1 MGGSPLLQYKENEMK
16 LIDRYVTEVGKH
28 LPLVK
33 GRKDIEKELR
43 STLEDML
50 EDRAGKAG
58 RAADEEMEIELLKDY
73 GAPQTVAQTY
83 NPHPYLIG
91 PRLFPFFVF
100 VLKLVIS
107 IVTVVLLVLTGIKIA
122 SIAPTMAGPEFA
134 RAIGEGLTGIVS
146 AAIAAFGHIV
156 LVFAILE
163 RYVPASEFKMDEEK
177 EWDPASL
184 KKEPESDE
192 VKLWEPILAIVLT
205 FIAISIFNFNPQW
218 LNIHYSENAMWFI
231 GIGEFTAGYKG
242 SIPLLSEAF
251 FRWLPWINIG
261 WVAEIVMNGMLI
273 RSGRWTP
280 PVRLFSIGIKIFQ
293 SVILYFLLTGPSI
306 LGVTPDALLSTGIF
320 EADTA
325 QRIGELAQNGIRM
338 VLGLAIFGTLIEIVK
353 GIYKLIT
360 QRSSASE

>member
-1 MGGSPLLQYKENEMK
+1 MDAKENEMK
-16 LIDRYVTEVGKH
+16 LIDRYVIEVGKH

-50 EDRAGKAG
+50 EDRAQKAG
-58 RAADEEMEIELLKDY
+58 RPADEEMEIELLKEY

-91 PRLFPFFVF
+91 PRLFPFFVM
-100 VLKLVIS
+100 VLKIVVS
-107 IVTVVLLVLTGIKIA
+107 VVTVVLLVLTGFKIA

-134 RAIGEGLTGIVS
+134 RAIGEGLAGIVS
-146 AAIAAFGHIV
+146 TAITVFGHIV
-156 LVFAILE
+156 LVFVILE
-163 RYVPASEFKMDEEK
+163 RYVPASEFKMDDEK

-192 VKLWEPILAIVLT
+192 VKLWEPILAIVFT

-218 LNIHYSENAMWFI
+218 LGFYIFSGDTSAFI
-231 GIGEFTAGYKG
+231 PALTD
-242 SIPLLSEAF
+242 AF

-273 RSGRWTP
+273 RSGRWTIST
-280 PVRLFSIGIKIFQ
+280 RIFSIAIKIFQ

-306 LGVTPDALLSTGIF
+306 LAVDGAALQSTGIF
-320 EADTA
+320 EADAA
-325 QRIGELAQNGIRM
+325 QRVAELAQNGIRI

-353 GIYKLIT
+353 SIYKLIT
-360 QRSSASE
+360 QRNSAEG

>member
-1 MGGSPLLQYKENEMK
+1 MK
-16 LIDRYVTEVGKH
+16 LIDRYVGEVGKH

-50 EDRAGKAG
+50 EDRAQKSG
-58 RAADEEMEIELLKDY
+58 RPADEEMEIELLKEY

-91 PRLFPFFVF
+91 PRLFPLFVF
-100 VLKLVIS
+100 VLKLVLS
-107 IVTVVLLVLTGIKIA
+107 IVTVVLLVLTGIGIA
-122 SIAPTMAGPEFA
+122 TIAPTMAGPEFA

-146 AAIAAFGHIV
+146 AAIVAFGHIV
-156 LVFAILE
+156 LAFAIIE

-184 KKEPESDE
+184 KKEPETDD
-192 VKLWEPILAIVLT
+192 VKLWEPILAIVFT

-218 LNIHYSENAMWFI
+218 LGFYIFSGDQSAFI
-231 GIGEFTAGYKG
+231 PALT
-242 SIPLLSEAF
+242 EAF

-273 RSGRWTP
+273 RSGRWTTST
-280 PVRLFSIGIKIFQ
+280 RIFSIAIKVFQ
-293 SVILYFLLTGPSI
+293 VAILYFLFTGPSI
-306 LGVTPDALLSTGIF
+306 LAITPESLQAADIF
-320 EADTA
+320 EADVA
-325 QRIGELAQNGIRM
+325 QKIGEIAQNGIRI

-360 QRSSASE
+360 QKSSENE

>member
-1 MGGSPLLQYKENEMK
+1 MK
-16 LIDRYVTEVGKH
+16 LIDRYVTEVGKN
-28 LPLVK
+28 LPLVR
-33 GRKDIEKELR
+33 GRRDIEKELR

-50 EDRAGKAG
+50 EDRAKKAG
-58 RAADEEMEIELLKDY
+58 RPADEAMEVELLKEY

-100 VLKLVIS
+100 VLKLVVS
-107 IVTVVLLVLTGIKIA
+107 IVTVVLLVLTGVKIA
-122 SIAPTMAGPEFA
+122 SIAPTMGGPEFA
-134 RAIGEGLTGIVS
+134 RAIGEGLASIVS
-146 AAIAAFGHIV
+146 AIIVAFGHIV

-163 RYVPASEFKMDEEK
+163 RYVPAAEFKMDEEK

-192 VKLWEPILAIVLT
+192 VKLWEPIFAIVFL

-218 LNIHYSENAMWFI
+218 LGIYIFSGDRSAFI
-231 GIGEFTAGYKG
+231 PALT
-242 SIPLLSEAF
+242 EAF

-261 WVAEIVMNGMLI
+261 WVAEIIMNGMLI

-280 PVRLFSIGIKIFQ
+280 SVRLFSIGIKVFQ

-306 LGVTPDALLSTGIF
+306 LAVDGAALQASGVFDAD
-320 EADTA
+320 AA
-325 QRIGELAQNGIRM
+325 QKLGDLAQNGIRIA
-338 VLGLAIFGTLIEIVK
+338 LALAIFGTLIEIVK
-353 GIYKLIT
+353 GIYRLIT
-360 QRSSASE
+360 QKSSAED